1 MRVEAPHGAGPLER
15 YRWACRRFEAV
26 LVECLVRQMRR
37 SLLEG
42 TRGEGSLLVSTAE
55 QALADSLA
63 GAWGIARLL
72 MSKGVRPGADTSGVD
87 AMSHV
92 PRPERRP

>member
-15 YRWACRRFEAV
+15 YRWACQRFEAV

-42 TRGEGSLLVSTAE
+42 TRGEGSLLSSMAE

-72 MSKGVRPGADTSGVD
+72 MSKGVHPEADISKADV
-87 AMSHV
+87 MSHV
-92 PRPERRP
+92 SRPERRP